1 MMSIEVGKLYETT
14 RSLAVEWQIR
24 EEPGEMGRISEG
36 TMVVMLKIE
45 PVPHDEGNP
54 CSSE

>member
-1 MMSIEVGKLYETT
+1 MSIEVGKLYETT